1 MKFSKM
7 SYIIV
12 PVSIILFGLFVY
24 PTLYKYDK
32 LEQQYPVKINR
43 ITGEV
48 QILRGDGWIT
58 TADSNIYEDKMLAY
72 KNEIEDLINRQ
83 NDEIAAQVTEA
94 VKEEVLDE
102 VTEQLASVE
111 QEITAY
117 KEHKTDAEN
126 YFTQGDSM
134 DKVKSAMGTPDSI
147 SNVGP
152 YDTWYYGRSSVKFHN
167 DVVSGWDNND
177 GNLMIK

>member
-12 PVSIILFGLFVY
+12 PVSIILFGLLVY

-32 LEQQYPVKINR
+32 LEQKYPVKINR
-43 ITGEV
+43 ITGEAK
-48 QILRGDGWIT
+48 ILREDGWIT
-58 TADSNIYEDKMLAY
+58 TADSNVYEDKMLAY
-72 KNEIEDLINRQ
+72 KNEIEDLISRQ
-83 NDEIAAQVTEA
+83 NDVIAAQVSEA
-94 VKEEVLDE
+94 VKEEVLAG
-102 VTEQLASVE
+102 VTDQLASVE
-111 QEITAY
+111 QEITDY

-134 DKVKSAMGTPDSI
+134 EKVKSAMGTPDSVL
-147 SNVGP
+147 NVGP
-152 YDTWYYGRSSVKFHN
+152 YDTWYYGRSSVKFHSE
-167 DVVSGWDNND
+167 VVSGWENND